1 MHLYEPFGWMSV
13 IIAIV
18 AIWGMLRSFQKRQ
31 FFPLVFAGLTVL
43 VFGFFGIATLIYGG
57 IPG

>member
-1 MHLYEPFGWMSV
+1 MHLYEPFGWISV
-13 IIAIV
+13 FVAIV

-43 VFGFFGIATLIYGG
+43 VFGFFGVATLIYGG